1 MKIQRSAYLNGLNE
15 EQLRAVLYTEG
26 PLLILAGAGSGKTMV
41 ITLRA
46 LHLIKT
52 GRARPCN
59 ILGVTFTNKA
69 AREMKERVGRA
80 LEKDSGKAS
89 SDNLPEF
96 STFHSFC
103 LKLLRRHADLIG
115 YNRSFAIFDEDDS
128 GKILSK
134 IVASLNIS
142 EKIFTQSKVRYFIER
157 NKNYYTDC
165 EEAYRLVKP
174 WEKNY
179 AIIYEE
185 YSKKLKENN
194 AMDFGDLIFNTV
206 KLFEKNPE
214 LLERYSELYRYVM
227 VDEFQDTNF
236 IQDKFVKLLSE
247 KHKNICVVG
256 DDDQSIYSFRGANI
270 GNILRFEEA
279 FPECNIIKLERNY
292 RSTKNILNAA
302 SNLVRTNKLRKDKT
316 LKTDKSGGEP
326 ITVYRANTDLSEAYF
341 VAREIRRLTREYGY
355 SNKDIAVLYRAN
367 SQSKVIEDRLIKES
381 VRYHIYG
388 GLKFYQRKEI
398 KDILSFLRFA
408 VNPGDTVSF
417 ERSVQCVPIGAGEKT
432 IKNMEDIAGKNGMS
446 VLTAFKSG
454 LLGGVKGL
462 KRVFAGKSGLNSG
475 GKKDF
480 KNCAAL
486 KINGNEASSLPEVPT
501 CFDLANYFNLILG
514 LRHFIENGNAGG
526 VSDAKTDYPTRDK
539 NQKEGGNKL
548 TCALNLIYKVS
559 GYESMLKGETKRVK
573 GAKNSRS
580 LVEYEPADDDY
591 GSDKRGFIN
600 GTFNRQSLVDQN
612 RIENIEELINAS
624 VEIGT
629 FNQRSP
635 NQQNSF
641 ESIVEFLDESRIDEN
656 RDNLRGDADISKVSL
671 MTLHSA
677 KGLEFPVVF
686 LVGLEE
692 QLFPH
697 IRSLGDEPSLEEERR
712 LCYVGIT
719 RAKEKLYITWSK
731 KRRTARE
738 YKYNLPSRFLK
749 EIPENLIEEIIDSY
763 EYY

>member
-1 MKIQRSAYLNGLNE
+1 MGNKLNKLKISGAQPAEKNQQSPYLSGLNE
-15 EQLRAVLYTEG
+15 EQLRAVLHEDG
-26 PLLILAGAGSGKTMV
+26 PLLILAGAGSGKTRV

-52 GRARPCN
+52 GRAKPYN

-69 AREMKERVGRA
+69 AKEMRDRIARV
-80 LEKDSGKAS
+80 LEKDSIN
-89 SDNLPEF
+89 DLPEF

-115 YNRSFAIFDEDDS
+115 YGKSFVVFDDDDS

-134 IVASLNIS
+134 IVKSLNIS
-142 EKIFTQSKVRYFIER
+142 EKIFTLSKVKYFIER
-157 NKNYYTDC
+157 NKNSYVGY
-165 EEAYRLVKP
+165 EEARLFVKP

-179 AIIYEE
+179 AVIYEA
-185 YSKKLKENN
+185 YSKRLKENN
-194 AMDFGDLIFNTV
+194 AMDFGDLIFNAV
-206 KLFEKNPE
+206 KLLEKNPE
-214 LLERYSELYRYVM
+214 VLERYSELYRYIM

-236 IQDKFVKLLSE
+236 IQDKLIKLLS
-247 KHKNICVVG
+247 KKYKNICVVG

-270 GNILRFEEA
+270 DNILRFEES
-279 FPECNIIKLERNY
+279 FPNTCVIKLERNY

-302 SNLVRTNKLRKDKT
+302 SSLVRTNKLRKDKT
-316 LKTDKSGGEP
+316 LKTDKSGGGL
-326 ITVYRANTDLSEAYF
+326 ITVYRANSDLSEAYF
-341 VAREIRRLTREYGY
+341 VAREIRKLAREDGY

-367 SQSKVIEDRLIKES
+367 SQSRIIEDRLIKES
-381 VRYHIYG
+381 VKYQIYG

-408 VNPGDTVSF
+408 VNPKDLVGF
-417 ERSVQCVPIGAGEKT
+417 ERSVQCVPIGVGEKT
-432 IKNMEDIAGKNGMS
+432 IKTMEDIAEKNGMDI
-446 VLTAFKSG
+446 LTAFKSG
-454 LLGGVKGL
+454 LFGEVKGL
-462 KRVFAGKSGLNSG
+462 KSTLTDKSGFDFS
-475 GKKDF
+475 GKKDL
-480 KNCAAL
+480 KEYGKL
-486 KINGNEASSLPEVPT
+486 KISAAPAG
-501 CFDLANYFNLILG
+501 LANYFDLILE
-514 LRHFIENGNAGG
+514 LRHLMSFADFSNESNNE
-526 VSDAKTDYPTRDK
+526 TDEKIDCISQNK
-539 NQKEGGNKL
+539 NQKEGENKL
-548 TCALNLIYKVS
+548 EAAFNLIYKAS
-559 GYESMLKGETKRVK
+559 GYESMLRG
-573 GAKNSRS
+573 
-580 LVEYEPADDDY
+580 EPAEINDPK
-591 GSDKRGFIN
+591 GSV
-600 GTFNRQSLVDQN
+600 SLTDQN

-624 VEIGT
+624 QE
-629 FNQRSP
+629 
-635 NQQNSF
+635 F
-641 ESIVEFLDESRIDEN
+641 ENIIEFLDQSSIDESRGNTGIDT
-656 RDNLRGDADISKVSL
+656 DISKVSL

-697 IRSLGDEPSLEEERR
+697 IRSLGDESSLEEERR

-731 KRRTARE
+731 KRRMARE